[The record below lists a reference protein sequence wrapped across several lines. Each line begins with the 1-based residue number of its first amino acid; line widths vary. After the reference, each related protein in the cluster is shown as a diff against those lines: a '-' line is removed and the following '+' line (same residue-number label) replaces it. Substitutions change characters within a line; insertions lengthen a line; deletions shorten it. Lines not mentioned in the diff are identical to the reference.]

1 MIRRARKI
9 AETAPFKD
17 MVVKELNPGLEVQTD
32 EQLGGMIPSD
42 DSALFSHQRAHTDW
56 LKATFST
63 TWHTAGSCSMLPKEK
78 HGVVDPDLKVYGTN
92 NLHVVDLSIVPLH
105 FAAHPQG
112 NFGKPITLVGTDD
125 KSP

>member
-1 MIRRARKI
+1 M
-9 AETAPFKD
+9 TAPCS
-17 MVVKELNPGLEVQTD
+17 LT
-32 EQLGGMIPSD
+32 
-42 DSALFSHQRAHTDW
+42 QRAHTDW

-105 FAAHPQG
+105 FAAHPQATVYAIAEKAADILK
-112 NFGKPITLVGTDD
+112 GKVAA
-125 KSP
+125 